1 MKASKEILTDIL
13 KYRSS
18 TLHIEEIILG
28 CKKNDEKCQKELVF
42 KFSGLLFTVSRR
54 YARNDHDA
62 SDILQDGFIEIL
74 NSFNTYDVSK
84 GGLENW
90 MKQIVARTAI
100 RRYRKMYMLKETYDK
115 EINEQTGEE
124 SDILNKLEIEEI
136 MEHIAS
142 LPLKYKEIFNL
153 YVFDEFSHQEISE
166 LLQIDESSS
175 RSRLSRARKMLKDKL
190 SLGFSSLKSINF

>member
-175 RSRLSRARKMLKDKL
+175 RARLSRARKMLKDKL
-190 SLGFSSLKSINF
+190 SIGFSSLKSINF

>member
-1 MKASKEILTDIL
+1 MQ
-13 KYRSS
+13 
-18 TLHIEEIILG
+18 IEEIILG
-28 CKKNDEKCQKELVF
+28 CKKNDEKSQKELVF
-42 KFSGLLFTVSRR
+42 RFSGLLYTVSRR

-62 SDILQDGFIEIL
+62 SDILQDGFIEIF
-74 NSFNTYDVSK
+74 NSINTYDVSK

-115 EINEQTGEE
+115 EINDQTTVD
-124 SDILNKLEIEEI
+124 SDIFDKLEIEEI
-136 MEHIAS
+136 MIHITS
-142 LPLKYKEIFNL
+142 LPMKYKEIFNL

-190 SLGFSSLKSINF
+190 SEGFSSSKSINF